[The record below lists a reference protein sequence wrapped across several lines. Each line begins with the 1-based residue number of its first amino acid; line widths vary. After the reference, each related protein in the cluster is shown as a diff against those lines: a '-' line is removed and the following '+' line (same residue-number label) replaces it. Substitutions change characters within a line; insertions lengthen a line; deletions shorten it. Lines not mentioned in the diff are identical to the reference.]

1 VTALRPP
8 RSSDVGPFVSAFEQ
22 EAELAELLG
31 FEVDPTADYM
41 KERLRRHRRVLRDGR
56 SVSFTIAD
64 RGNDEFLGEVLLHT
78 FDWQHSRAALGIWLR
93 REARGS
99 GRALDAMRMICDYG
113 FDELALA
120 RIEFTT
126 FPTNRAM
133 VALGEKAGFKVE
145 GTLRS
150 YTMERGKRRDL
161 LMLSLLPGELR

>member
-8 RSSDVGPFVSAFEQ
+8 RSSDVGPFVAAFEQ

-31 FEVDPTADYM
+31 FEVDPSADYM
-41 KERLRRHRRVLRDGR
+41 RERLRRHKRVLREGR
-56 SVSFTIAD
+56 SVSFSIAD
-64 RGNDEFLGEVLLHT
+64 PASDAFLGEVLLHT
-78 FDWQHSRAALGIWLR
+78 FDWQHARAALGIWVT
-93 REARGS
+93 REARRG
-99 GRALDAMRMICDYG
+99 GRALDALRLICDYG

-126 FPTNRAM
+126 FPSNAAM
-133 VALGEKAGFKVE
+133 VALGERAGFQVE

-150 YTMERGKRRDL
+150 YTMERGTRRDL